1 MYIIINNIITT
12 NSMKSKL
19 IQFDWAAKRLLR
31 QKSNFVVLEGLLS
44 TLLEEDIHIVRMLES
59 EGNKEHK
66 DDKFNRVDMLA
77 ENSKGEL
84 IIVEVQNNRELDYF
98 HRMLYG
104 VSKAITEYIRE
115 GEEYRQIKK
124 LYSINIVYFDLGQ
137 GEDYIYHG
145 RTEFRGLHKQDILQL
160 SQRQQEQFTH
170 KDAGDLFPEYY
181 VLRINE
187 FNKKAVT
194 PLDEWISFL
203 KTGEIPKAFKAKG
216 LTEARERLQRD
227 RLAKAERAAYD
238 AHMEALRYQ
247 RSVIETSLIEGKEEG
262 RAAGRAEGRE
272 EGREEGRAEG
282 RAEGRVEGRAEG
294 EAIGLEKGEA
304 IGLEKGEA
312 IGLEKVVIAGS
323 KAGLDVETIAGITG
337 LPTNKISEILKQHT

>member
-1 MYIIINNIITT
+1 MYHNNIIIHRKI
-12 NSMKSKL
+12 MKSNL

-59 EGNKEHK
+59 EGNKENTE
-66 DDKFNRVDMLA
+66 DKFNRVDMLA

-84 IIVEVQNNRELDYF
+84 IIVEIQNNRELDYF

-104 VSKAITEYIRE
+104 VSKVITEYIKE
-115 GEEYRQIKK
+115 GEEYNQVKK

-137 GEDYIYHG
+137 GEDYVYHG
-145 RTEFRGLHKQDILQL
+145 RTEFRGIHKHDILKL

-170 KDAGDLFPEYY
+170 EDAGDLFPEYY
-181 VLRINE
+181 VLRIDE

-203 KTGEIPKAFKAKG
+203 KTGEIPENVKAKG
-216 LTEARERLQRD
+216 LNEARERLQKD
-227 RLAKAERAAYD
+227 RLDKSEQAAYD

-247 RSVIETSLIEGKEEG
+247 KSVIKTSLIEG
-262 RAAGRAEGRE
+262 RAEGLK
-272 EGREEGRAEG
+272 EGLAEG
-282 RAEGRVEGRAEG
+282 LAE
-294 EAIGLEKGEA
+294 
-304 IGLEKGEA
+304 
-312 IGLEKVVIAGS
+312 GLEKVVIAS
-323 KAGLDVETIAGITG
+323 NQAGLAIETIAGITG
-337 LPTNKISEILKQHT
+337 LTTDKVSEILKQHP